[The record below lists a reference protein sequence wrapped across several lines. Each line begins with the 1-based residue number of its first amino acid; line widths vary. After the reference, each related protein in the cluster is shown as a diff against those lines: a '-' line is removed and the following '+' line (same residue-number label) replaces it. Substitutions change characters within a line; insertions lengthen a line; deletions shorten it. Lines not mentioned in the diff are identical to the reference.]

1 MHNEFT
7 AVIERDGDWFVGYC
21 PEIPGANGQGRT
33 VEDCRRNLVSAVSL
47 ILEDRREELSNELR
61 RQIHDVRAIGP
72 ADLAQGVVDAE
83 EASVS
88 DIQKDIEIAL
98 MQMKSETLNRVNEAL
113 GRLEAGSY
121 GFCYECGDEIAG
133 ARLRALPFA
142 LRCKDCEEE
151 REQAEA
157 RDKFYARRGT
167 TAAILDIA
175 S

>member
-1 MHNEFT
+1 MKAHKKST
-7 AVIERDGDWFVGYC
+7 
-21 PEIPGANGQGRT
+21 RT
-33 VEDCRRNLVSAVSL
+33 INTDRYAELRR
-47 ILEDRREELSNELR
+47 ILEDRRGELSRDLR
-61 RQIHDVRAIGP
+61 RQMHDVRAIGP
-72 ADLAQGVVDAE
+72 ADTAQGVVDAE

-88 DIQKDIEIAL
+88 DIQEDIEIAL

-121 GFCYECGDEIAG
+121 GFCYECGDEITEP
-133 ARLRALPFA
+133 RLRALPFA

-157 RDKFYARRGT
+157 HEKFVARRGT
-167 TAAILDIA
+167 ASAIIDMT